1 MAELVQTTEFVN
13 KRYTIHRRLGAGS
26 MGTVYHAE
34 DRLTGQHVALKRV
47 MANQDTTLINLNSE
61 TAATAVRVALAH
73 EFQTLASLHHP
84 HIIKVLDYGFD
95 DTNQPYFTMTLLDSP
110 RTFTEAAV
118 NATPADQVRLIIEML
133 QALNYLHRRGI
144 VHCDLKPDNALVNQE
159 GEVKVLDFGLA
170 ALRDQSRNEEELAG
184 TLAYMAP
191 ELFQG
196 GSPTIA
202 SDLFAVGVMAYEIF
216 MGRHPFDLTNTMALI
231 NDIIFTPT
239 AIMASELQVDV
250 AEILERLLA
259 KTPDDRYANAHEVI
273 EALSNAIDQPIAQET
288 AAIRDSYLQAARF
301 VGRDDE
307 VRQLATAFKVAFD
320 GLGSAWLIGGE
331 SGVGKSRLMDE
342 LRVQA
347 LVKGALVLRGQGLSG
362 GGLTYQ
368 FWREPL
374 RRLVLMIQVS
384 DLEAGVLKDVLP
396 DIESLLQRTIPD
408 VVPLDGEAYQQRLI
422 GTVVSLF
429 RRLEKPTLLLL
440 EDLQWSDESQEPLKS
455 LVTMV
460 SDLPLMVVGSYRSD
474 ERSDLPELL
483 PEMQHIRLE
492 RLSPQYIASLSESM
506 LGDIGRRDDI
516 LEFLQAETE
525 GNVFFLVEVVRA
537 LAEEAGRLSHIGQID
552 LPKTIFAGG
561 IRAAIGRRLD
571 RVPEAERELLTL
583 AAVAGRELDLSVLAH
598 LKGSL
603 ELEDWLIN
611 CANYAVLELQDT
623 RWRFSHEKL
632 REGLVGEIPQDAQPL
647 LHRRV
652 AEAIEA
658 AYPYNLELAAIL
670 ANHWRAAGDAD
681 RELHY
686 TRAAGERA
694 VRVSAL
700 SEAIEHYERA
710 LELLPQTELA
720 EVETADLQAEL
731 LIKLAEA
738 LKYTGNYD
746 SARAMLE
753 RALSLNREVDNV
765 TVVAQAELG
774 LGEIHALRGS
784 VVDAI
789 THFEK
794 SRGLFQELGDQDGMA
809 RVMNQL
815 GLAQAQRGE
824 YAQAMKLCEESL
836 SISRGIDDLQN
847 VASTANNMGLIAF
860 RQGELATAKRYFEE
874 TLEISRTSGERRKM
888 ATALANLGSVA
899 GSGGDL
905 EGAKTYFE
913 DALDISRAIGDRRI
927 VAMSINNLG
936 FVANLLHEYDLAVMY
951 LEESLEIARAIGSH
965 QAVADTLETL
975 GQVAISQGD
984 PERARGYFIDAAKQ
998 AKTLGAV
1005 PELLSAL
1012 AGIAQVTK
1020 NPYRALEILG
1030 VITAQTAATDRT
1042 RKAAETALDEIKT
1055 KLAPQEYEAELKK
1068 AQNRSLDTLLKELLE
1083 K

>member
-13 KRYTIHRRLGAGS
+13 KRYTIHRRMGGGS

-34 DRLTGQHVALKRV
+34 DRLTGQQVALKRV
-47 MANQDTTLINLNSE
+47 TANQDTTLINLNSE
-61 TAATAVRVALAH
+61 TAATQVRVALAH

-110 RTFTEAAV
+110 RTFTEAALK
-118 NATPADQVRLIIEML
+118 ASPADQIRLLIEML

-216 MGRHPFDLTNTMALI
+216 LGRHPFDLTNTMALI

-239 AIMASELQVDV
+239 TIMTSDLQVDV

-259 KTPDDRYANAHEVI
+259 KRPEDRYASAYEVI
-273 EALSNAIDQPIAQET
+273 DVLSKAIDQPIPQET
-288 AAIRDSYLQAARF
+288 AAIRDSYLQAAQF
-301 VGRDDE
+301 VGRDE
-307 VRQLATAFKVAFD
+307 EIRQLATAFKVATD
-320 GLGSAWLIGGE
+320 GQGSAWLIGGE

-342 LRVQA
+342 IRVQA
-347 LVKGALVLRGQGLSG
+347 LVKGAFVLRGQGISG

-374 RRLVLMIQVS
+374 RRLVLMLDID

-396 DIESLLQRTIPD
+396 DIETLLQRPISD

-429 RRLEKPTLLLL
+429 RRLKKPTLLLL
-440 EDLQWSDESQEPLKS
+440 EDLQWSDESLEPLKS

-483 PEMQHIRLE
+483 PEMGHIRLE
-492 RLSPQYIASLSESM
+492 RLSPEYIASLSQSM

-537 LAEEAGRLSHIGQID
+537 LAEEAGRLSHIGQMD

-561 IRAAIGRRLD
+561 IRAAIARRLD

-583 AAVAGRELDLSVLAH
+583 AAVAGRELDLSVLTH

-632 REGLVGEIPQDAQPL
+632 REGLLAEIPKESQPL

-652 AEAIEA
+652 AESIEA
-658 AYPYNLELAAIL
+658 AYPYNLEQAAIL
-670 ANHWRAAGDAD
+670 AKHWQEAGDPD

-710 LELLPQTELA
+710 LELLPQTKLA
-720 EVETADLQAEL
+720 GVEIDDLRAEL
-731 LIKLAEA
+731 LIKLAEV

-746 SARAMLE
+746 RARAMLE
-753 RALSLNREVDNV
+753 RALTLNREVENV
-765 TVVAQAELG
+765 SGIAQAELG
-774 LGEIHALRGS
+774 IGEIHALQGALT
-784 VVDAI
+784 DAI

-794 SRGLFQELGDQDGMA
+794 GRALFVELGDQDGMA

-836 SISRGIDDLQN
+836 AISRGIDDLQN

-874 TLEISRTSGERRKM
+874 TLDISRTSGERRKM

-913 DALDISRAIGDRRI
+913 EALDISRAIGDRRI

-975 GQVAISQGD
+975 GQVAISQGE
-984 PERARGYFIDAAKQ
+984 PERARSYFIDAAKQ
-998 AKTLGAV
+998 AKSLGAV

-1012 AGIAQVTK
+1012 VGIAQVTK
-1020 NPYRALEILG
+1020 NPYRALEILS

-1042 RKAAETALDEIKT
+1042 RKAVDAALDEIKT
-1055 KLAPQEYEAELKK
+1055 RLAPQEYEKELKK
-1068 AQNRSLDTLLKELLE
+1068 AKKQSLDALLRELLE